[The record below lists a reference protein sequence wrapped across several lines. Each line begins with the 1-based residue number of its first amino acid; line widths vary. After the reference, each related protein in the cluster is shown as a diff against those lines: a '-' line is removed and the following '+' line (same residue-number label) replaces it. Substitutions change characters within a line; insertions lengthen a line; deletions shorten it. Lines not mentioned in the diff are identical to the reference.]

1 MCVEAS
7 GECHVH
13 GGAAGEG
20 YPCMG
25 ASGKWYMC
33 GKYHGTVVA
42 AAYGRMCAGAAGDGW
57 LSVPLQATADGRPRV
72 TLKYSDHS
80 TQVINYRTLPAF
92 AAHMDTFGE
101 FQADTAFFTEEV
113 RNIWHRVFN
122 AFSLLSGKR

>member
-1 MCVEAS
+1 MTSAKLLIKPPAGAKLLSVETDEPTALKL
-7 GECHVH
+7 GT
-13 GGAAGEG
+13 AA
-20 YPCMG
+20 
-25 ASGKWYMC
+25 
-33 GKYHGTVVA
+33 
-42 AAYGRMCAGAAGDGW
+42 AGAAGDGW

-80 TQVINYRTLPAF
+80 TQVVNYRTLPAF